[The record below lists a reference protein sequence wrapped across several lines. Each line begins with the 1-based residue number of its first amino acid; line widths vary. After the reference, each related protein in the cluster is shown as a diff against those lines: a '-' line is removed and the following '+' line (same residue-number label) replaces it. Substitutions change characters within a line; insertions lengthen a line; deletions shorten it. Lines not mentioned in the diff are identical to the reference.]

1 MIQFLAKLFGLGAAQ
16 FSPIIV
22 ATSRTIL
29 SVTAVAALGGA
40 LDAVNA
46 IDWTTYLES
55 DKVPVALFIQAGVRM
70 LLEGALDQLKAG
82 K

>member
-1 MIQFLAKLFGLGAAQ
+1 MSQFLAKLFGLGAAQ

-22 ATSRTIL
+22 ATARTIL

-55 DKVPVALFIQAGVRM
+55 DKVPIALFVQGGVR
-70 LLEGALDQLKAG
+70 LAIEGLLDQLKAS